1 MGCKRIFGATLSMGI
16 AAERTYHG
24 NDLGAVYSAESTT
37 FRVWAPSAELV
48 ILRRYSTGSDTEDGA
63 SVLEELDMEK
73 DIERNSE
80 WNGVWKVTVSGDIA
94 DTYYTYLVNVDGKI
108 NETNDIYAKAAGVN
122 GQRGMVVNL
131 ASTNPEGW
139 DQDRHVLVDKQT
151 DAMVWEVHVRDFSSS
166 PDSGMENKGKYLAFT
181 EKNTTVN
188 GEGGLSTGVS
198 YLKELG
204 VNYVQLLPVFD
215 YVNDETD
222 ESNLSYD
229 WGYSP
234 LNYQVP
240 EGLYATDPYD
250 GNVRIR
256 EFKQMVQSLHEEQIG
271 VVMDV
276 VFNHVGG
283 DAYTSW
289 FEYTVPGYYFRQ
301 DKKGKIADSGTDFG
315 NETASEREMFRK
327 YMIDTVVYWASE
339 YHIDGFRFDL
349 MGCHDVET
357 MNRIREALDKL
368 PGGEKILM
376 YGEPW
381 SAGSTNQV
389 EGILMVNQ
397 ENMKSLV
404 PGIGAFNQPLGMHMN
419 LENRWVRLAEQI
431 PWDVFESKYAELFP
445 NDTGNVAKP
454 LRTALGSLIIQKK
467 LCFSDREL
475 VEQITE
481 NPYLQ
486 YFIGL
491 PGYQEEPPFDA
502 STLVLFRKRL
512 SPEIIMEANDYILNQ
527 DDDKKDPPLILILYI
542 HKQ

>member
-1 MGCKRIFGATLSMGI
+1 M
-16 AAERTYHG
+16 
-24 NDLGAVYSAESTT
+24 
-37 FRVWAPSAELV
+37 
-48 ILRRYSTGSDTEDGA
+48 
-63 SVLEELDMEK
+63 
-73 DIERNSE
+73 
-80 WNGVWKVTVSGDIA
+80 
-94 DTYYTYLVNVDGKI
+94 
-108 NETNDIYAKAAGVN
+108 
-122 GQRGMVVNL
+122 VNL

-240 EGLYATDPYD
+240 EGLYATNPYD

>member
-63 SVLEELDMEK
+63 S
-73 DIERNSE
+73 
-80 WNGVWKVTVSGDIA
+80 
-94 DTYYTYLVNVDGKI
+94 
-108 NETNDIYAKAAGVN
+108 
-122 GQRGMVVNL
+122 
-131 ASTNPEGW
+131 
-139 DQDRHVLVDKQT
+139 DKQT

-271 VVMDV
+271 VVMNHKELKQMLIQLKEQGLREV
-276 VFNHVGG
+276 V
-283 DAYTSW
+283 
-289 FEYTVPGYYFRQ
+289 
-301 DKKGKIADSGTDFG
+301 
-315 NETASEREMFRK
+315 
-327 YMIDTVVYWASE
+327 
-339 YHIDGFRFDL
+339 
-349 MGCHDVET
+349 
-357 MNRIREALDKL
+357 
-368 PGGEKILM
+368 
-376 YGEPW
+376 
-381 SAGSTNQV
+381 
-389 EGILMVNQ
+389 
-397 ENMKSLV
+397 
-404 PGIGAFNQPLGMHMN
+404 
-419 LENRWVRLAEQI
+419 
-431 PWDVFESKYAELFP
+431 
-445 NDTGNVAKP
+445 
-454 LRTALGSLIIQKK
+454 
-467 LCFSDREL
+467 
-475 VEQITE
+475 
-481 NPYLQ
+481 
-486 YFIGL
+486 
-491 PGYQEEPPFDA
+491 
-502 STLVLFRKRL
+502 
-512 SPEIIMEANDYILNQ
+512 EANDMDKLMRLDCREDYGTICRTCSASGSECPKKKEKREQIRKGCIRLYEICEELSLSCSRAAWDTDEEGMWQ
-527 DDDKKDPPLILILYI
+527 EQYKGIDDWELQEPEDSYGNMAA
-542 HKQ
+542 

>member
-139 DQDRHVLVDKQT
+139 DQDRHVLADKQT

-271 VVMDV
+271 VVMNHKELKQMLIQLKEQGLREV
-276 VFNHVGG
+276 V
-283 DAYTSW
+283 
-289 FEYTVPGYYFRQ
+289 
-301 DKKGKIADSGTDFG
+301 
-315 NETASEREMFRK
+315 
-327 YMIDTVVYWASE
+327 
-339 YHIDGFRFDL
+339 
-349 MGCHDVET
+349 
-357 MNRIREALDKL
+357 
-368 PGGEKILM
+368 
-376 YGEPW
+376 
-381 SAGSTNQV
+381 
-389 EGILMVNQ
+389 
-397 ENMKSLV
+397 
-404 PGIGAFNQPLGMHMN
+404 
-419 LENRWVRLAEQI
+419 
-431 PWDVFESKYAELFP
+431 
-445 NDTGNVAKP
+445 
-454 LRTALGSLIIQKK
+454 
-467 LCFSDREL
+467 
-475 VEQITE
+475 
-481 NPYLQ
+481 
-486 YFIGL
+486 
-491 PGYQEEPPFDA
+491 
-502 STLVLFRKRL
+502 
-512 SPEIIMEANDYILNQ
+512 EANDMDKLMRLDCREDYGTICRTCSASGSECPKKKEKREQIRKGCIRLYEICEELSLSCSRAAWDTDEEGMWQ
-527 DDDKKDPPLILILYI
+527 EQYKGIDDWELQEPEDSYGNMAA
-542 HKQ
+542 

>member
-1 MGCKRIFGATLSMGI
+1 
-16 AAERTYHG
+16 
-24 NDLGAVYSAESTT
+24 
-37 FRVWAPSAELV
+37 
-48 ILRRYSTGSDTEDGA
+48 
-63 SVLEELDMEK
+63 
-73 DIERNSE
+73 
-80 WNGVWKVTVSGDIA
+80 
-94 DTYYTYLVNVDGKI
+94 
-108 NETNDIYAKAAGVN
+108 
-122 GQRGMVVNL
+122 
-131 ASTNPEGW
+131 
-139 DQDRHVLVDKQT
+139 
-151 DAMVWEVHVRDFSSS
+151 
-166 PDSGMENKGKYLAFT
+166 MENKGKYLAFT

-276 VFNHVGG
+276 VFNHVGV

-301 DKKGKIADSGTDFG
+301 DKKGKIADSGTDCG

-357 MNRIREALDKL
+357 MNRIREVLDKL
-368 PGGEKILM
+368 PGGEKILIF
-376 YGEPW
+376 E
-381 SAGSTNQV
+381 
-389 EGILMVNQ
+389 L
-397 ENMKSLV
+397 SL
-404 PGIGAFNQPLGMHMN
+404 P
-419 LENRWVRLAEQI
+419 
-431 PWDVFESKYAELFP
+431 
-445 NDTGNVAKP
+445 
-454 LRTALGSLIIQKK
+454 
-467 LCFSDREL
+467 
-475 VEQITE
+475 
-481 NPYLQ
+481 
-486 YFIGL
+486 
-491 PGYQEEPPFDA
+491 
-502 STLVLFRKRL
+502 
-512 SPEIIMEANDYILNQ
+512 
-527 DDDKKDPPLILILYI
+527 DDDSVYTLKKFWRI
-542 HKQ
+542 

>member
-229 WGYSP
+229 
-234 LNYQVP
+234 
-240 EGLYATDPYD
+240 
-250 GNVRIR
+250 
-256 EFKQMVQSLHEEQIG
+256 
-271 VVMDV
+271 
-276 VFNHVGG
+276 
-283 DAYTSW
+283 
-289 FEYTVPGYYFRQ
+289 
-301 DKKGKIADSGTDFG
+301 
-315 NETASEREMFRK
+315 
-327 YMIDTVVYWASE
+327 
-339 YHIDGFRFDL
+339 
-349 MGCHDVET
+349 
-357 MNRIREALDKL
+357 
-368 PGGEKILM
+368 
-376 YGEPW
+376 
-381 SAGSTNQV
+381 
-389 EGILMVNQ
+389 
-397 ENMKSLV
+397 
-404 PGIGAFNQPLGMHMN
+404 
-419 LENRWVRLAEQI
+419 
-431 PWDVFESKYAELFP
+431 
-445 NDTGNVAKP
+445 
-454 LRTALGSLIIQKK
+454 
-467 LCFSDREL
+467 
-475 VEQITE
+475 
-481 NPYLQ
+481 
-486 YFIGL
+486 
-491 PGYQEEPPFDA
+491 
-502 STLVLFRKRL
+502 
-512 SPEIIMEANDYILNQ
+512 
-527 DDDKKDPPLILILYI
+527 
-542 HKQ
+542 